1 MTRATDIQR
10 RFVRSESL
18 GYQVNLLARL
28 LAQLL
33 AERIAE
39 YGVVPGQFAQLLA
52 LYEQDGQ
59 TATELCRAVRIE
71 PGTMTKTLQRMER
84 DGLVE
89 RRPDPHDGR
98 AARIHL
104 TAHARSL
111 EPLLKATASEIN
123 AAVIGELPD
132 RRAGDFMRSLAQLVA
147 NAEQLLEPTRPARVH

>member
-1 MTRATDIQR
+1 MTRERGGQR
-10 RFVRSESL
+10 SFVRSESL

-28 LAQLL
+28 MAQLL

-59 TATELCRAVRIE
+59 TATELCRAVQIE

-89 RRPDPHDGR
+89 RRPDPRDGR

-104 TAHARSL
+104 TARAREL
-111 EPLLKATASEIN
+111 EPLLTATATGIN
-123 AAVIGELPD
+123 AEVLGELRA
-132 RRAGDFMRSLAQLVA
+132 RRAGDFMSSLAQLIA
-147 NAEQLLEPTRPARVH
+147 NAERLLEPPSTH

>member
-1 MTRATDIQR
+1 MTADGHADRG
-10 RFVRSESL
+10 FVRAASL

-28 LAQLL
+28 MAHLL

-39 YGVVPGQFAQLLA
+39 HGVVPGQFAQLLA

-59 TATELCRAVRIE
+59 TPTELSGAVRIE

-89 RRPDPHDGR
+89 RRPDPRDGR
-98 AARIHL
+98 AVRIHL

-111 EPLLKATASEIN
+111 EPLLTAAATDIN
-123 AAVIGELPD
+123 ARVTRELSE
-132 RRAGDFMRSLAQLVA
+132 RRTADFLRTLGQLVA
-147 NAEQLLEPTRPARVH
+147 SAETELDR

>member
-1 MTRATDIQR
+1 VPRKPSEALQ
-10 RFVRSESL
+10 FVRSESL

-28 LAQLL
+28 MAQLL

-39 YGVVPGQFAQLLA
+39 HGVVPGQFAQLLA

-89 RRPDPHDGR
+89 RRPDPYDGR
-98 AARIHL
+98 AVRIHL
-104 TAHARSL
+104 TDHARSL
-111 EPLLKATASEIN
+111 EPPLKATASGIN
-123 AAVIGELPD
+123 AAVVTDLSE
-132 RRAGDFMRSLAQLVA
+132 RRAADVMRTLGQLIA
-147 NAEQLLEPTRPARVH
+147 NAERMVEHAER